1 MEKIREEK
9 RLGAG
14 RFKDRRQK
22 CEIKRSNYTSSIVY
36 IECVFGKGIDKR
48 TTYGSGSFQ
57 LLSFTNDLFLISCA
71 HIFQI
76 KKK

>member
-1 MEKIREEK
+1 MEEK
-9 RLGAG
+9 KLGAG
-14 RFKDRRQK
+14 RFVERRKK

-36 IECVFGKGIDKR
+36 IECVFGEEDEER
-48 TTYGSGSFQ
+48 TYGSGSFQ
-57 LLSFTNDLFLISCA
+57 LSPDTNDLFLISCA